1 MASICVTEKLLSE
14 VELLKKKKRCKG
26 LEETGGMSL
35 RTDSAH

>member
-14 VELLKKKKRCKG
+14 VELLKKKRCKG
-26 LEETGGMSL
+26 LEETAGMSL